1 MTGKR
6 NLIELRTKVLCA
18 LVKTALKNK
27 ATAPHELGS
36 SADYLTYLSP
46 FPRQVTE
53 PDRSIK
59 NRYRLTRDKLSLTGL
74 TLRD

>member
-27 ATAPHELGS
+27 ATAPDIGS

-59 NRYRLTRDKLSLTGL
+59 NRYRPTRDKLSLTGL

>member
-27 ATAPHELGS
+27 ATAPYVGS
-36 SADYLTYLSP
+36 SADYLTYLHPTGESISP
-46 FPRQVTE
+46 ER
-53 PDRSIK
+53 IG
-59 NRYRLTRDKLSLTGL
+59 LSKTY
-74 TLRD
+74 TDQQEIN